1 MPWGLLVLSPFAAA
15 RCTGGLPDAGLPE
28 AFFDHYERW
37 HSAYQRDSL
46 ARSRELLHGIYEY
59 KLLPHLD
66 EILQRCPVPV
76 LEIMMDSVLASSVDY
91 SLEDGQG
98 LFELASRLASALEN
112 QGLKEVAELRQ
123 RWAEDTV
130 YTYPFLFGAETNSC
144 HGSHLKI
151 FVYDVPDNLTSRPL
165 ECALGQW
172 GTEVLFHRYLL
183 SSSCRVDDPSDAD
196 FFYVPVYGTCLFTKE
211 NMQNDDAAADLIWD
225 PLVQHLAAQPSFR
238 RQKQMDHI
246 FLFPDGQSARAW
258 DSYDLVR
265 SEAIFLMVE
274 SKCPTWDEPVRRYSD
289 IKPCASTWKD
299 ILIPGHTDHARLK
312 AMQRHNRPSEQR
324 ELIMTFHGSYSG
336 NKDVYHTCTVR
347 DKIMQLAELEG
358 VDVGG
363 FVPDYFEIKG
373 NSHFCLIPAG
383 TSPWTNQLYE
393 SIHCGC
399 IPVILSDEYEVAFQ
413 HHLDWR
419 RFSIKWP
426 EAMVGLELYEFLRS
440 FPEEKLRAMKGEVD
454 AHACWFDYFSRDP
467 ECSPFA
473 AVLTALQQR
482 KERLKRWSRFWNLP
496 EAPEPDPP
504 RITRFHVLGNESFML
519 CEVQRLNK
527 EMTGMTEKL
536 ERMQAQ
542 IAGERSALQQIEE
555 LDSALRLSTAEASM
569 RSVRARLR
577 GGRGEAA
584 PEVTRVQTE
593 LEAIKKQEKCGRSM
607 GEGVYEAHGTREALH
622 CRLTQEELVRL
633 RSQLQFRESIPSSAV
648 LAEEL
653 DAARQDIA
661 AKDIQIRDLQLAGTR
676 TGAQLVEAT
685 EKQRQV
691 ELQMR
696 RVPEVEAENHQLRSE
711 LTQIVS
717 ELAAVKETLV
727 KTEEKL
733 RLREAAAPELAA
745 AELLATEAERLEE
758 ELADAYA
765 KCATVQ
771 AEVKKREDL
780 LRGIPLVLADFL
792 EQIHLPDPVL
802 SSSHAP
808 EDAPRLVIASLQ
820 RLQTE
825 VQKREQELK
834 AANEKI
840 AELCEY
846 GAKRDED
853 VQQEA
858 YDALRAELWDV
869 TQRCAKAEAELE
881 QLGTARERGGGSL
894 IKKMAMLMYNLE
906 VSILSG
912 SGLRDSK
919 WRPGGDGL
927 QCVVDVIGKDEEFQ
941 TSSNSTARNPVW
953 NHTGELQMS
962 HSDTL
967 RFAVMGPTKLG
978 EALLPASRIVA
989 AGFEGELTLS
999 EDALLKVK
1007 VTVKGSFLL
1016 EEGAV
1021 RTKAAAKGAAVKAE
1035 EAAGPA
1041 AGPEAASKAA
1051 AKAAAT
1057 AAAAKAAAAKGAAAK
1072 GAAKARAAQ
1081 MFQLG

>member
-1 MPWGLLVLSPFAAA
+1 
-15 RCTGGLPDAGLPE
+15 
-28 AFFDHYERW
+28 
-37 HSAYQRDSL
+37 
-46 ARSRELLHGIYEY
+46 
-59 KLLPHLD
+59 
-66 EILQRCPVPV
+66 
-76 LEIMMDSVLASSVDY
+76 
-91 SLEDGQG
+91 
-98 LFELASRLASALEN
+98 
-112 QGLKEVAELRQ
+112 
-123 RWAEDTV
+123 
-130 YTYPFLFGAETNSC
+130 
-144 HGSHLKI
+144 
-151 FVYDVPDNLTSRPL
+151 
-165 ECALGQW
+165 
-172 GTEVLFHRYLL
+172 
-183 SSSCRVDDPSDAD
+183 
-196 FFYVPVYGTCLFTKE
+196 
-211 NMQNDDAAADLIWD
+211 MQNDDAAADLIWD

-555 LDSALRLSTAEASM
+555 LDSALRLSTAE
-569 RSVRARLR
+569 
-577 GGRGEAA
+577 
-584 PEVTRVQTE
+584 VTRVQTE
-593 LEAIKKQEKCGRSM
+593 LEAIKKQETALRKGKAK
-607 GEGVYEAHGTREALH
+607 YETDISKATQESQKM
-622 CRLTQEELVRL
+622 QEELVRL

-999 EDALLKVK
+999 EDALLKA
-1007 VTVKGSFLL
+1007 VKGSFLL

>member
-37 HSAYQRDSL
+37 HSAYQRDDSL
-46 ARSRELLHGIYEY
+46 ARSREFLHGIYEY
-59 KLLPHLD
+59 KLLPHLE

-112 QGLKEVAELRQ
+112 QGLEEVAELRQ

-265 SEAIFLMVE
+265 SDAIFLMVE
-274 SKCPTWDEPVRRYSD
+274 MSKCPTWDEPVRRYSD

-727 KTEEKL
+727 KTEKL

-771 AEVKKREDL
+771 VFEVISPPPPPQEAEVKKREDL

-792 EQIHLPDPVL
+792 EQIHLPDP
-802 SSSHAP
+802 
-808 EDAPRLVIASLQ
+808 APRQALREVELSHREHMDKAHKVDKSAADQIPRSALAVCLTEEILKAPSGFLCYYGAYRDLYTSPRARWGLKLYQSFTDKTPPRRLADSIPVEKMLTEEGYGLILSALVNCYRPYLDIQGPSSVDKFFYAGD
-820 RLQTE
+820 R
-825 VQKREQELK
+825 QKGESFTTFVANKELALQEL
-834 AANEKI
+834 EM
-840 AELCEY
+840 
-846 GAKRDED
+846 
-853 VQQEA
+853 
-858 YDALRAELWDV
+858 
-869 TQRCAKAEAELE
+869 
-881 QLGTARERGGGSL
+881 QLGDAVNTKITGRVLLRQAHLSDFQRELISL
-894 IKKMAMLMYNLE
+894 KDQSQFLTFQQVADL
-906 VSILSG
+906 
-912 SGLRDSK
+912 LRPLD
-919 WRPGGDGL
+919 RPEM
-927 QCVVDVIGKDEEFQ
+927 I
-941 TSSNSTARNPVW
+941 
-953 NHTGELQMS
+953 
-962 HSDTL
+962 
-967 RFAVMGPTKLG
+967 
-978 EALLPASRIVA
+978 
-989 AGFEGELTLS
+989 
-999 EDALLKVK
+999 
-1007 VTVKGSFLL
+1007 
-1016 EEGAV
+1016 
-1021 RTKAAAKGAAVKAE
+1021 
-1035 EAAGPA
+1035 
-1041 AGPEAASKAA
+1041 
-1051 AKAAAT
+1051 AKAAGQDMGQVGGGPGKLAFAT
-1057 AAAAKAAAAKGAAAK
+1057 QFSADQDVWDYEDDYA
-1072 GAAKARAAQ
+1072 
-1081 MFQLG
+1081 